1 MTKKITGKTKLLGV
15 IGHPVEHSL
24 SPVMHNAALAQLVVG
39 VSVSEREAS
48 RREDIAQ
55 LELDYIY
62 LPFPI
67 EPQNLEVAIAGFAA
81 IGVVG
86 FNVTIPHKQTI
97 IPLLSEITPLA
108 QTIGAVNTVSRQ
120 NHKWVG
126 TNTDIEGFIAPL
138 QTTYKQDWSQKVAV
152 ILGNG
157 GAARAVVAG
166 CTQLGFAQI
175 HVVGRNMQRLQE
187 FRNSWSNSPLAEK
200 FQVHQWEELP
210 KLIPQANL
218 LVNATPI
225 GMHPKVDES
234 PLSVEEIANLPTGA
248 IAYDLIYIPKP
259 TQFLHLAE
267 KQGAIAIDGLEM
279 LVQQGV
285 AALKIW
291 LNQEN
296 LPVEVMRQALQNHL
310 ALGE

>member
-24 SPVMHNAALAQLVVG
+24 SPVMHNAVL
-39 VSVSEREAS
+39 
-48 RREDIAQ
+48 AQ

-67 EPQNLEVAIAGFAA
+67 EPQNLEMAIAGLAA
-81 IGVVG
+81 VGVAG
-86 FNVTIPHKQTI
+86 FNVTIPHKQAI

-120 NHKWVG
+120 NNQWVG

-138 QTTYKQDWSQKVAV
+138 QTTYKQDWSQKVAI

-175 HVVGRNMQRLQE
+175 HVVGRNMQKLEE
-187 FRNSWSNSPLAEK
+187 FRNSWSNSSLAEK
-200 FQVHQWEELP
+200 FQLHQWEELP

-218 LVNATPI
+218 LVNTTPI
-225 GMHPKVDES
+225 GMYPKVDES

-259 TQFLHLAE
+259 TQFLQQAE

-291 LNQEN
+291 LQQET

-310 ALGE
+310 GLGE

>member
-1 MTKKITGKTKLLGV
+1 MTKEITGKTKLLGV

-24 SPVMHNAALAQLVVG
+24 SPVMHNAA
-39 VSVSEREAS
+39 
-48 RREDIAQ
+48 IAN
-55 LELDYIY
+55 LGLDYIY

-67 EPQNLEVAIAGFAA
+67 EPENLEIVIAGFAA
-81 IGVVG
+81 VGVVG
-86 FNVTIPHKQTI
+86 FSVTIPHKQAI

-108 QTIGAVNTVSRQ
+108 QAIGAVNTVSRQ

-166 CTQLGFAQI
+166 CIQLGFAQI

-187 FRNSWSNSPLAEK
+187 FRKSWSNSTLTEK

-210 KLIPQANL
+210 KLISEANL
-218 LVNATPI
+218 LVNTTPI
-225 GMHPKVDES
+225 GMYPKVDES

-259 TQFLHLAE
+259 TQFLQQAE

-291 LNQEN
+291 LRQET
-296 LPVEVMRQALQNHL
+296 LPVDVMRQALQNHL
-310 ALGE
+310 GLGD

>member
-1 MTKKITGKTKLLGV
+1 MTKKITGKTKLIGV

-24 SPVMHNAALAQLVVG
+24 SPVMHNAA
-39 VSVSEREAS
+39 
-48 RREDIAQ
+48 IAQ
-55 LELDYIY
+55 LGLDYIY

-81 IGVVG
+81 VGVAG
-86 FNVTIPHKQTI
+86 FNVTIPHKQAI

-120 NHKWVG
+120 NNQWVG
-126 TNTDIEGFIAPL
+126 TNTDIEGFITPL

-166 CTQLGFAQI
+166 CIQLGFAQI
-175 HVVGRNMQRLQE
+175 HVVGRNLQKLEE
-187 FRNSWSNSPLAEK
+187 FRNSWSNSSLAEK

-218 LVNATPI
+218 LVNTTPI
-225 GMHPKVDES
+225 GMYPKVDES

-259 TQFLHLAE
+259 TQFLQQAQ

-291 LNQEN
+291 LQQET
-296 LPVEVMRQALQNHL
+296 LPVVEVMRQALQNHL
-310 ALGE
+310 GLGK

>member
-1 MTKKITGKTKLLGV
+1 MTKERLITGKTQLLGV

-24 SPVMHNAALAQLVVG
+24 SPVMHNAA
-39 VSVSEREAS
+39 
-48 RREDIAQ
+48 IAH
-55 LELDYIY
+55 LGLDYVY

-67 EPQNLEVAIAGFAA
+67 APENLEIAIAGFAA

-86 FNVTIPHKQTI
+86 FNVTIPHKQAI
-97 IPLLSEITPLA
+97 MPLLSEITPLA

-120 NHKWVG
+120 NNKWVG

-166 CTQLGFAQI
+166 CYQLGFAKI
-175 HVVGRNMQRLQE
+175 HVVGRNVQRLEE
-187 FRNSWSNSPLAEK
+187 FGKSWSNSPINENL
-200 FQVHQWEELP
+200 QVDQWEELS

-218 LVNATPI
+218 LVNTTPI
-225 GMHPKVDES
+225 GMYPKVDEL
-234 PLSVEEIANLPTGA
+234 PLSGEEIANLPTGA

-259 TQFLHLAE
+259 TQFLKQAQ

-291 LNQEN
+291 LQPETV
-296 LPVEVMRQALQNHL
+296 PVEVMRQALLNHL
-310 ALGE
+310 GLGK